1 MDNIDVVSQYASPP
15 HPPASLEVLLLVQ
28 SYLHS
33 NNLEMPCSI
42 TDALSL
48 YITLT
53 HHFSDYVIC
62 SIINSV
68 IITKKKNKNLFK
80 CLNSIV
86 KKCYKSSSKHEEN
99 CSLKKLRSVNI
110 K

>member
-42 TDALSL
+42 TDALMG
-48 YITLT
+48 TCKR
-53 HHFSDYVIC
+53 DVWA
-62 SIINSV
+62 
-68 IITKKKNKNLFK
+68 LFHAL
-80 CLNSIV
+80 CPLSGV
-86 KKCYKSSSKHEEN
+86 WGHAPP
-99 CSLKKLRSVNI
+99 
-110 K
+110 

>member
-15 HPPASLEVLLLVQ
+15 HPPASLEILLLVQ

-42 TDALSL
+42 IDALNL

-53 HHFSDYVIC
+53 HHFS
-62 SIINSV
+62 SIMCSV
-68 IITKKKNKNLFK
+68 IIRITKT
-80 CLNSIV
+80 CLN
-86 KKCYKSSSKHEEN
+86 
-99 CSLKKLRSVNI
+99 VND
-110 K
+110 KF

>member
-15 HPPASLEVLLLVQ
+15 HPPALASLDVLLLVQ

-48 YITLT
+48 YN
-53 HHFSDYVIC
+53 YY
-62 SIINSV
+62 IN
-68 IITKKKNKNLFK
+68 TPF
-80 CLNSIV
+80 
-86 KKCYKSSSKHEEN
+86 
-99 CSLKKLRSVNI
+99 
-110 K
+110 